1 MNFKR
6 FMIIFGGVCLAAV
19 LVFVWGCQNQ
29 PTGPELS
36 NPVDGGRLRGY
47 SSGSC
52 GSYWYTHWT
61 AGGSANFSC
70 NGSNGFSLSFSG
82 ASFVTG
88 IGWSSG
94 GSRSI
99 SFSGSCSG
107 CNWGPGVYGWQRNPL
122 IEYYIGRSG
131 GSSAG
136 SYSCDGSSYTLNI
149 DRRYGQPSIDGT
161 SDFDQYNCNGPR
173 TGTKDMGCHF
183 NGWRNLGK
191 GGSSQDYMVVMVE
204 SWSGGSGSANVTI
217 GGGGGGSTTTTTSG
231 GGGSTTTTSGGGGGG
246 GTVEVCFDND
256 DYNGRDL
263 YIESVTVGGD
273 NRGGGQWIYSN
284 GCNSYGSYNS
294 GTIVIRARGK
304 SGEEHM
310 VLKIGGSTVASWT
323 VSTSTRDYTYGGGGG
338 GSTTTSGG
346 YTSTT
351 TTAAATTTT
360 SGSSWWGGGSWWGST
375 TTTSGGYT
383 TTTAASTT
391 TTSGSSWWG
400 GGSWW

>member
-136 SYSCDGSSYTLNI
+136 SYSCDGSSYNLNI
-149 DRRYGQPSIDGT
+149 TRRYGQPSIDGT

-246 GTVEVCFDND
+246 GGSIPITVRGRSTDGQGKIDVRVGGNTITTWTLGTGMANWETSTQYSGGLNVCFTND
-256 DYNGRDL
+256 A
-263 YIESVTVGGD
+263 D
-273 NRGGGQWIYSN
+273 NRDIQIDYVVVNGQTRQSENQSYNTGVWQDGSCGGSNSEWLHCNGCIGYGDVNGGG
-284 GCNSYGSYNS
+284 
-294 GTIVIRARGK
+294 
-304 SGEEHM
+304 
-310 VLKIGGSTVASWT
+310 
-323 VSTSTRDYTYGGGGG
+323 GGGGG
-338 GSTTTSGG
+338 GSTS
-346 YTSTT
+346 
-351 TTAAATTTT
+351 TTT
-360 SGSSWWGGGSWWGST
+360 SGSSWWGGWG
-375 TTTSGGYT
+375 
-383 TTTAASTT
+383 
-391 TTSGSSWWG
+391 G